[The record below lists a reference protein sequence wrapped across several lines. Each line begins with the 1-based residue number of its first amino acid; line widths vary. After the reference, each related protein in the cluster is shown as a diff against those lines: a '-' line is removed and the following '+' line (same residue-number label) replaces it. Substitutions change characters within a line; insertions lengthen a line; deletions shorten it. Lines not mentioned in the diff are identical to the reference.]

1 MIPNKYLYILLIAI
15 TAIGFVLLSASNQT
29 VSAADVQIYRD
40 SAVIRTNAPI
50 DLNDLEVINIYG
62 RYSIYVDENLIGKRV
77 KFLWNN
83 KEMEGTIEK
92 LAGDILI
99 VKDSEGYYHRVDIS
113 QVLFRDLEIRRTVL
127 NPNGTVYV
135 NVGGLSWR
143 GSSSLYLLNTRSLL
157 ETGFLITN
165 NNRVRFRADIV
176 ELIDTNLN
184 DFLYSRRFIEPD
196 HKIMA
201 DMETSQ
207 PVDLDGILNSRMV
220 YTIRN
225 LDIPPMSKISKTVQS
240 SEVQTTRINE
250 INFYLS
256 SYSEKISNQGNPILM
271 LKFETE
277 LEIPSGNI
285 DIYEEN
291 GRFVKSIPTG
301 YYPKGSE
308 VTLTLWENKKVE
320 YRIDVTNVLNR
331 CSLGTCKPILLSS
344 NMTIKLKNLNE
355 QKERVDIK
363 IILQENMEVVSG
375 PARIEGNELLVTLEL
390 SPGEERTVQISLRGK
405 E

>member
-256 SYSEKISNQGNPILM
+256 SYSEKISNRGNPILM